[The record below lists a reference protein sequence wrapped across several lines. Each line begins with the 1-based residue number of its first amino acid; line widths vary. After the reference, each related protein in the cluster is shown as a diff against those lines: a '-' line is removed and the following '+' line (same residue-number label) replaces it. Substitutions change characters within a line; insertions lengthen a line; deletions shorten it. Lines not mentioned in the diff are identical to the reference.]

1 MKNLISSF
9 ICLFLIIGISSSTFG
24 ADKAFTLEDQNGN
37 AINLNDYNDK
47 IVVLEWTN
55 PDCPFVKRHYKEKT
69 MVELADNYKGKEVVW
84 FAVNSTHYMDNSD
97 NKQWADKHN
106 ITYPILNDNSGEIGK
121 KFGAKTTPHMYI
133 INKSEGLVYEGGID
147 DDPQGSNSPGQR
159 TNYVDLALLN
169 LSSGQA
175 VEISESKPY
184 GCSVKYKN

>member
-1 MKNLISSF
+1 MKNFIYRF
-9 ICLFLIIGISSSTFG
+9 ICLFLIIGMSSPSIA
-24 ADKAFTLEDQNGN
+24 ADKTFILEDQNGN
-37 AINLNDYNDK
+37 KINLSDYNDK

-55 PDCPFVKRHYKEKT
+55 PDCPFVVRHYKEKT
-69 MVELADNYKGKEVVW
+69 MVELADNYKDKEVVW
-84 FAVNSTHYMDNSD
+84 LAVNSTHYMDSSD
-97 NKQWADKHN
+97 NKEWADKHN
-106 ITYPILNDNSGEIGK
+106 ITFPILNDSSGEVGK
-121 KFGAKTTPHMYI
+121 NYGAKTTPHMYI

-147 DDPQGSNSPGQR
+147 DDPHGSNSPDQR